1 MKTNEIQMIDTI
13 VKAVVYH
20 YGIAEDLIF
29 IKTRKKEVR
38 EPRQIIHSL
47 SYVFTTNTLEAV
59 GYNVGKLDHATVLH
73 SIRTVIKEYEQ
84 NSSYALFVDKIISLI
99 NHRMG
104 TRYDFS
110 YVANYKDKIRNK
122 YQSKKDLLSQ
132 FNNKVQELM
141 LTFHN
146 DTILEIVDE
155 LKQIDRQIS
164 YEFHSKDH
172 AKQTEEVQ
180 PSV

>member
-1 MKTNEIQMIDTI
+1 MRINEIQMIDTI

-20 YGIAEDLIF
+20 YGIEESLIF
-29 IKTRKKEVR
+29 LKTRKQEVR
-38 EPRQIIHSL
+38 EPRQIIQSL
-47 SYVFTTNTLEAV
+47 SYVFTANTLHAI
-59 GYNVGKLDHATVLH
+59 GHHVGKLDHATVLH
-73 SIRTVIKEYEQ
+73 SIKTVIKEYEQ
-84 NSSYALFVDKIISLI
+84 NTSYAMLVDKIISLV

-110 YVANYKDKIRNK
+110 YVRNYKDNIRNK

-155 LKQIDRQIS
+155 LKEIDRQIS
-164 YEFHSKDH
+164 YQFHSQEIKNEITEP
-172 AKQTEEVQ
+172 QTN
-180 PSV
+180 